1 MRPANYKKLSYVW
14 LPDQIKTRQIFF
26 SFNGVHP
33 VFSVAEDNRPL
44 KEKLYDTLPRS
55 MKAEVLVRVRDEDPE
70 VQIERQELTRAKSPM
85 ELSQISSPADFPIPK
100 NIENLMNKNKRGKAK
115 LFYVVLQ
122 FWFACIYFQ
131 AENGP
136 TPPPRR
142 FRKEESSKKSLPTT

>member
-1 MRPANYKKLSYVW
+1 MK
-14 LPDQIKTRQIFF
+14 IEFI
-26 SFNGVHP
+26 
-33 VFSVAEDNRPL
+33 FSVAEDNRPL

-115 LFYVVLQ
+115 LTSD
-122 FWFACIYFQ
+122 
-131 AENGP
+131 P
-136 TPPPRR
+136 
-142 FRKEESSKKSLPTT
+142 

>member
-1 MRPANYKKLSYVW
+1 MYIW
-14 LPDQIKTRQIFF
+14 LPDQIKTKQI
-26 SFNGVHP
+26 

-115 LFYVVLQ
+115 LF
-122 FWFACIYFQ
+122 
-131 AENGP
+131 
-136 TPPPRR
+136 
-142 FRKEESSKKSLPTT
+142 